1 MRMKR
6 YLPPGALILAIAV
19 SLVLGVLK
27 PVPHGHRYDLAIQL
41 TVALALIWLLGQVP
55 LEWVFKRGVLAV
67 VFVAGLGWGIFNV
80 SSIDPRSE
88 IVEYYGSVFEAV
100 DSGRNPY
107 TSGTIFHRGEDGNP
121 VYGNFNYPPA
131 EIYPYY
137 LAYRIVGRWDSTV
150 LTGVMIL
157 INGLACLVLLRTF
170 PHVGALRLAAFFPLF
185 LVGEIKT
192 NPSLTFLVTAIL
204 LGLIVKEMKKSGRSR
219 PHLVAV
225 VFGIGLMTKFL
236 ILPLMAAYYW
246 NKFRPKEPAS
256 LAPIFGGGAV
266 AVATSA
272 LIMAPFGI
280 TAVLKNTFF
289 FNLVLEDRSVLA
301 TFYPNVLSGPLIALG
316 LGVIYPL
323 AGAAV
328 VALAV
333 LAAPRLSPFAAMLTA
348 AFAFLLAAPTPE
360 LQYLPIVLYL
370 ALASR
375 FLELE
380 KGAQAGPVMAAAP
393 EPIPPG

>member
-1 MRMKR
+1 MKK
-6 YLPPGALILAIAV
+6 YLAPGALILAITV

-27 PVPHGHRYDLAIQL
+27 PVPHGHRYDLAFQL
-41 TVALALIWLLGQVP
+41 TVALALIWLLGKVP
-55 LEWVFKRGVLAV
+55 LEWIFKRGVLAA

-88 IVEYYGSVFEAV
+88 IVDHYRSVFEAI

-107 TSGTIFHRGEDGNP
+107 TSGTIFHRGEDGDP

-137 LAYRIVGRWDSTV
+137 LAYRLAGRWDSTV

-157 INGLACLVLLRTF
+157 INGLACLILLRTF
-170 PHVGALRLAAFFPLF
+170 PHVGAFRLAAFFPLF

-192 NPSLTFLVTAIL
+192 TPSLTVLVTAIL
-204 LGLIVKEMKKSGRSR
+204 LGLIVKEMKKPGRSR
-219 PHLVAV
+219 PYVIAV

-236 ILPLMAAYYW
+236 ILPLMAAYYV

-256 LAPIFGGGAV
+256 LVPIVGGGAV
-266 AVATSA
+266 AAATAA

-280 TAVLKNTFF
+280 MAVLKNTFL

-301 TFYPNVLSGPLIALG
+301 TFYPNILSGPLIALG
-316 LGVIYPL
+316 LGMIYPL
-323 AGAAV
+323 AGAAA

-333 LAAPRLSPFAAMLTA
+333 LAAPRLSLFAAMLTA
-348 AFAFLLAAPTPE
+348 AFVFLLAAPTPE
-360 LQYLPIVLYL
+360 PQYLPIVLYL
-370 ALASR
+370 TLASR

-393 EPIPPG
+393 KLIQPG